1 MLLYLVWSGLLGE
14 EVVALQV
21 PDCLHDR
28 LQVLLSRAWNQII
41 YQTLSHKGIVL

>member
-28 LQVLLSRAWNQII
+28 LQVLLSRACHRSFIKH
-41 YQTLSHKGIVL
+41 YHTKV